1 MEFVQLQRE
10 IEILSPALQKRL
22 MGFLLSIQLKR
33 DHSLDEFERRLDDR
47 SSDSWLSLEEA
58 ENRLKDLP

>member
-33 DHSLDEFERRLDDR
+33 NHSLDEFERRLDDR